1 MNKEHENIL
10 LLIIRGQTTNFGNI
24 IFDYANKLL
33 IANLAVKSS
42 FFMTLYQTSESIIRL
57 LFNVF
62 AGYLADFSDRK
73 RLLIFTDMIAG
84 LATLLLFLF
93 YNPQNIW
100 ALIIVNILL
109 AILFSFNG
117 PSYKAIIKDLLSS
130 DGIFIYNSFSKI
142 VAEIVGVG
150 APLASVF
157 VIQQFGFRY
166 GMLINS
172 LSFFVSAL
180 CEYRFHILHS
190 HKTIQATFFTGL
202 KEGFTY
208 LYEDKTLLTIL
219 ISSAFLNFL
228 DAIYS
233 FYLPFTSTFSQFH
246 QIFAYILVSQ
256 SIGSILG
263 ALIIS
268 LNKKKIEPRYFLHF
282 LLPGAVSL
290 ILINLFQSSQII
302 LLILFALFSTTV
314 SMFNVN
320 LMSHLQVS
328 IDSNFLGRIFS
339 IIFTISGIFAPFGTM
354 FASWIDFKNWQ
365 IFQYIG
371 IVQLLIYIISLLA
384 LNKSSKKS

>member
-1 MNKEHENIL
+1 MDNERKNIL
-10 LLIIRGQTTNFGNI
+10 LLIVRGQTTNFGNI

-33 IANLAVKSS
+33 IAGLTTRSS
-42 FFMTLYQTSESIIRL
+42 FFMMFYQSSESIIRL
-57 LFNVF
+57 LFNLF
-62 AGYLADFSDRK
+62 AGYVADFCDRK
-73 RLLIFTDMIAG
+73 RMLVLTDIIAAI
-84 LATLLLFLF
+84 ATFILFLF

-100 ALIIVNILL
+100 ALVGVNILL

-117 PSYKAIIKDLLSS
+117 PAYKAIIKDLLSS
-130 DGIFIYNSFSKI
+130 NGIFIYNSISKI

-150 APLASVF
+150 APIASVF

-172 LSFFVSAL
+172 LSFIISAF
-180 CEYRFHILHS
+180 CEYRFHILH
-190 HKTIQATFFTGL
+190 HHNTIQSKFFTGL

-208 LYEDKTLLTIL
+208 LYNDKTLLNIL

-246 QIFAYILVSQ
+246 HIFAYILAAQ

-263 ALIIS
+263 AFIIS
-268 LNKKKIEPRYFLHF
+268 ISKKKIEPKHFLHF
-282 LLPGAVSL
+282 LLPGAISL
-290 ILINLFQSSQII
+290 TLINVFQTSQVI
-302 LLILFALFSTTV
+302 LLFLFAIFSTSV

-320 LMSHLQVS
+320 LMSHLQIS
-328 IDSNFLGRIFS
+328 IDYNFLGRIFS

-354 FASWIDFKNWQ
+354 FASLLDFKNWQ
-365 IFQYIG
+365 VFQYLGIG
-371 IVQLLIYIISLLA
+371 QLIIYLISLLA
-384 LNKSSKKS
+384 LNRCSQNV

>member
-42 FFMTLYQTSESIIRL
+42 FFMTLYQTSESIIPL

-130 DGIFIYNSFSKI
+130 DGIFTYNSFSKI

-150 APLASVF
+150 APLAAVF

-180 CEYRFHILHS
+180 CEYHFHILHS

-202 KEGFTY
+202 KEGLSY
-208 LYEDKTLLTIL
+208 LYKDKTLLTIL

-233 FYLPFTSTFSQFH
+233 FYLPFTSTFSRFH
-246 QIFAYILVSQ
+246 NIFAYILVAQ
-256 SIGSILG
+256 SVGSILG
-263 ALIIS
+263 ALIITII
-268 LNKKKIEPRYFLHF
+268 KQKIEPKHFLHF
-282 LLPGAVSL
+282 LLPGAIAL
-290 ILINLFQSSQII
+290 ILINIFSFSQVI
-302 LLILFALFSTTV
+302 LLILFAIFSITV
-314 SMFNVN
+314 SMFNIN

-328 IDSNFLGRIFS
+328 INSNFLGRIFS
-339 IIFTISGIFAPFGTM
+339 IIFTISGIFAPFGTLL
-354 FASWIDFKNWQ
+354 ASWLDLKNWQ

-371 IVQLLIYIISLLA
+371 IGQLFIYLISLLA
-384 LNKSSKKS
+384 INTSLKHI

>member
-202 KEGFTY
+202 KEDLSY
-208 LYEDKTLLTIL
+208 LYKDKTLLTIL

-233 FYLPFTSTFSQFH
+233 FYLPFTSTFSRFH
-246 QIFAYILVSQ
+246 NIFAYILVAQ
-256 SIGSILG
+256 SVGSILG
-263 ALIIS
+263 ALIITII
-268 LNKKKIEPRYFLHF
+268 KQKIEPKHFLHF
-282 LLPGAVSL
+282 LLPGAIAL
-290 ILINLFQSSQII
+290 ILINIFSFSQVM
-302 LLILFALFSTTV
+302 LLILFAIFSITV
-314 SMFNVN
+314 SMFNIN

-328 IDSNFLGRIFS
+328 INSNFLGRIFS
-339 IIFTISGIFAPFGTM
+339 IIFTISGIFAPFGTLL
-354 FASWIDFKNWQ
+354 ASWLDLKNWQ
-365 IFQYIG
+365 IFQYTGIG
-371 IVQLLIYIISLLA
+371 QLFIYLISLLA
-384 LNKSSKKS
+384 INTSLKHI

>member
-202 KEGFTY
+202 KEDLSY
-208 LYEDKTLLTIL
+208 LYKDKTLLTIL

-233 FYLPFTSTFSQFH
+233 FYLPFTSTFSRFH
-246 QIFAYILVSQ
+246 NIFAYILVAQ

-263 ALIIS
+263 ALIITII
-268 LNKKKIEPRYFLHF
+268 KQKIEPKHFLHF
-282 LLPGAVSL
+282 LLPGAIAL
-290 ILINLFQSSQII
+290 ILINIFSFSQVM
-302 LLILFALFSTTV
+302 LLILFAIFSITV
-314 SMFNVN
+314 SMFNIN
-320 LMSHLQVS
+320 LMSHLQIS
-328 IDSNFLGRIFS
+328 INSNFLGRIFS
-339 IIFTISGIFAPFGTM
+339 IIFTISGIFAPFGTLL
-354 FASWIDFKNWQ
+354 ASWLDLKNWQ
-365 IFQYIG
+365 IFQYTGIG
-371 IVQLLIYIISLLA
+371 QLFIYLISLLA
-384 LNKSSKKS
+384 INTSLKHI